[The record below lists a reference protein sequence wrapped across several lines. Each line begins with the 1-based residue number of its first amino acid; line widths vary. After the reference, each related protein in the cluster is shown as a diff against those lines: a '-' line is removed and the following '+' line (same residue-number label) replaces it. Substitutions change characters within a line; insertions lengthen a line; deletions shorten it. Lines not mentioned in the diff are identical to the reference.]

1 LEINQLQTNR
11 IEVQKKELQE
21 LPARAPRKHAKAAT
35 SDILGLGPKPIKV
48 NPKWKDHYDKL
59 TELRDRFIDQRGNL
73 VKDATEE
80 APNFSEHMADAG
92 TDSYDRDFTLSLLSS
107 EQNAL
112 YEIEQA
118 LKRIEDG
125 TFGVCEISGQPIQ
138 AERLEAIPWA
148 RFSADAERDLEARGV
163 VAHARLG
170 DLGSLTS
177 NDSSAEDGEAEE
189 ES

>member
-1 LEINQLQTNR
+1 
-11 IEVQKKELQE
+11 VHKKV
-21 LPARAPRKHAKAAT
+21 LPEDTARAPRKHAKAAT
-35 SDILGLGPKPIKV
+35 SDILGLAIKPARV
-48 NPKWKDHYDKL
+48 SPKWKAHYDKL
-59 TELRDRFIDQRGNL
+59 TELRERFIDQRGNL

-125 TFGVCEISGQPIQ
+125 TFGVCEATGKVINE
-138 AERLEAIPWA
+138 ERLEAIPWA
-148 RFSADAERDLEARGV
+148 RFSTEAERDLELRGV

-170 DLGSLTS
+170 DLGSITS
-177 NDSSAEDGEAEE
+177 SEPASEDAEAEE
-189 ES
+189 EG

>member
-1 LEINQLQTNR
+1 
-11 IEVQKKELQE
+11 VHKKV
-21 LPARAPRKHAKAAT
+21 LPEETARAPRKLTKAAT
-35 SDILGLGPKPIKV
+35 SDILGLSARPVRV
-48 NPKWKDHYDKL
+48 NPKWKAHYDKL

-125 TFGVCEISGQPIQ
+125 TFGVCELTGKPIQ

-148 RFSADAERDLEARGV
+148 RFSTDAERDLELRGV

-170 DLGSLTS
+170 DLGSITS
-177 NDSSAEDGEAEE
+177 SEPASEEADEE
-189 ES
+189 EG

>member
-1 LEINQLQTNR
+1 M
-11 IEVQKKELQE
+11 QKKVLEE
-21 LPARAPRKHAKAAT
+21 TARGPRKHTKAAT
-35 SDILGLGPKPIKV
+35 SDILGGLAIKPARV
-48 NPKWKDHYDKL
+48 NPKWKAHYENI

-125 TFGVCEISGQPIQ
+125 TFGVCELSGKPIQ

-148 RFSADAERDLEARGV
+148 RFSTEAERDLELRGV

-170 DLGSLTS
+170 DLGSITS
-177 NDSSAEDGEAEE
+177 SEPSSEETENEE
-189 ES
+189 EG